1 MKIKKKKIIL
11 IFSMLISLLLASI
24 SWKFINLRFIDPG
37 INGIYSDN
45 QFNSFNE
52 IIRYVVFIFF
62 PISTYLL
69 NKFLFEE
76 NFFLKIKFFFTTK
89 ENSIFEKIDNLNIYF
104 SILILIIIL
113 EFLSVNFPNHLIDI
127 YHEGQI
133 LSSAYKSF
141 LDGSLWSG
149 SYVTVGIFYETLS
162 SKFIWQLF
170 DHISIGLARFAE
182 VFYILIL
189 NVVLIILSYFVTKQ
203 TSLKPILANLFFK
216 RFKPLSFKASF

>member
-11 IFSMLISLLLASI
+11 NFSIVISLVLASI
-24 SWKFINLRFIDPG
+24 CWKFINLRFNDPG
-37 INGIYSDN
+37 INGIYSNN

-52 IIRYVVFIFF
+52 IIRYVVFIIF
-62 PISTYLL
+62 PISTYLIY
-69 NKFLFEE
+69 KFFFGE
-76 NFFLKIKFFFTTK
+76 NFFAKIRFFFTSK
-89 ENSIFEKIDNLNIYF
+89 ENNNFQKIDNLNIYF

-162 SKFIWQLF
+162 SKFTPFI
-170 DHISIGLARFAE
+170 
-182 VFYILIL
+182 
-189 NVVLIILSYFVTKQ
+189 N
-203 TSLKPILANLFFK
+203 
-216 RFKPLSFKASF
+216 

>member
-24 SWKFINLRFIDPG
+24 SWKFINLKFIDPG

-69 NKFLFEE
+69 YKFIFGE

-127 YHEGQI
+127 YHEGQV

-141 LDGSLWSG
+141 LDGSLWSAHMLLL
-149 SYVTVGIFYETLS
+149 VFFM
-162 SKFIWQLF
+162 KLF
-170 DHISIGLARFAE
+170 L
-182 VFYILIL
+182 
-189 NVVLIILSYFVTKQ
+189 Q
-203 TSLKPILANLFFK
+203 SLFGNYLTI
-216 RFKPLSFKASF
+216 